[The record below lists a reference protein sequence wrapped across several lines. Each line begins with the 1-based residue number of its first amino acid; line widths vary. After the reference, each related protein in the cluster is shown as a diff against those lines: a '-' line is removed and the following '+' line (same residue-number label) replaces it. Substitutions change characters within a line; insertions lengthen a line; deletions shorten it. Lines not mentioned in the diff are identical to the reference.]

1 MRLPCLTNPVITG
14 PRNDLKSAGK
24 YPLLCGENSGHHI
37 YLNTEGRA
45 STDLTFLLN
54 SLQEQLYNCPDKF
67 NVLNTQ
73 PDGRMR
79 GFSNPAVNII
89 GGFTMDGSDQF
100 LL

>member
-1 MRLPCLTNPVITG
+1 MRLLCLTNPVITG

-67 NVLNTQ
+67 NVLNTE
-73 PDGRMR
+73 PDGLMR
-79 GFSNPAVNII
+79 GFSNPAVNIN
-89 GGFTMDGSDQF
+89 GGFQMDRTNF
-100 LL
+100 LV